1 MRLADPICGDSTFF
15 LWQNL
20 SFQPFVCKFAPDFYQ
35 EKGMKKLLLQNLGI
49 IILLLGVVVLALH
62 YFAAVRSNA
71 YLAAGLA
78 LIIVGIVSYLII
90 NKRLK

>member
-1 MRLADPICGDSTFF
+1 
-15 LWQNL
+15 
-20 SFQPFVCKFAPDFYQ
+20 
-35 EKGMKKLLLQNLGI
+35 MKKLLLQNLGI